1 MPILPAQLG
10 YKKHVSDHEI
20 WRGHIYIFLLYLFF
34 FLIFAS
40 EKGLFCVSFIFL
52 HPKLVAVTCGANS
65 NYFTGYKGTVLNYW
79 QFWVFVAILKSQFT
93 YMYSWLSIIQTF
105 KGNRKKFELSSVKIL
120 WKMIWSYRVIVIEG
134 SYRGFKLWGVNCV

>member
-20 WRGHIYIFLLYLFF
+20 WRGHIYIFLLYLLCFF

-52 HPKLVAVTCGANS
+52 HPKSVAVTCGANS
-65 NYFTGYKGTVLNYW
+65 YYFTGYKGTVLELLA
-79 QFWVFVAILKSQFT
+79 V
-93 YMYSWLSIIQTF
+93 LSFCCDF
-105 KGNRKKFELSSVKIL
+105 KKPIHIHVQSTPDNSNLQGK
-120 WKMIWSYRVIVIEG
+120 
-134 SYRGFKLWGVNCV
+134 